1 MTAGSD
7 RPVAQV
13 GSDPELLAFGE
24 AARRQALM
32 PNRSAT
38 EPVFLFSSTD
48 TPILDAF
55 GIYREELAAP
65 AGR

>member
-24 AARRQALM
+24 AARRQA
-32 PNRSAT
+32 
-38 EPVFLFSSTD
+38 
-48 TPILDAF
+48 PILDAF
-55 GIYREELAAP
+55 SIYREELAAP

>member
-7 RPVAQV
+7 RPVAQA
-13 GSDPELLAFGE
+13 GS
-24 AARRQALM
+24 
-32 PNRSAT
+32 
-38 EPVFLFSSTD
+38 
-48 TPILDAF
+48 DAF